1 MEKTTLQA
9 AIIQECVACVAAW
22 NKDNWDQSVD
32 IPYDDYANQCYNYG
46 GSKLADLFD
55 ELCSQSS
62 DEELQDFYSD
72 LSFACE
78 RENRG
83 IRSAIGKRLK
93 SLRLQRDM
101 TQQELATAAGIT
113 KANVCRVEEGKY
125 SVGIDVL
132 DKIAD
137 ALGVS
142 LELK

>member
-46 GSKLADLFD
+46 GNKLADLFD
-55 ELCSQSS
+55 ELFSQSS

-83 IRSAIGKRLK
+83 IRSAIGKRIK
-93 SLRLQRDM
+93 SIRLQRDM

>member
-1 MEKTTLQA
+1 MEKTNLQA
-9 AIIQECVACVAAW
+9 AIIKECVACVAAW

-55 ELCSQSS
+55 ELFSQSS
-62 DEELQDFYSD
+62 DEDLQSFYSD

-83 IRSAIGKRLK
+83 IRSAIGKRIK
-93 SLRLQRDM
+93 SIRLQRDM

>member
-22 NKDNWDQSVD
+22 NKDNWAQSVD

-55 ELCSQSS
+55 ELFYQSS
-62 DEELQDFYSD
+62 DEELQSFYSD

-83 IRSAIGKRLK
+83 IRSAIGKRIK
-93 SLRLQRDM
+93 SIRLQRDM

-132 DKIAD
+132 DKIAA

>member
-46 GSKLADLFD
+46 GSKLADQFDDLF
-55 ELCSQSS
+55 SQSS

-83 IRSAIGKRLK
+83 IRSAIGKRIK
-93 SLRLQRDM
+93 SIRLQRDM

>member
-55 ELCSQSS
+55 ELFSQSS
-62 DEELQDFYSD
+62 DEDLQSFYSD

-83 IRSAIGKRLK
+83 IRSAIGKRIK
-93 SLRLQRDM
+93 SIRLQRDM

>member
-1 MEKTTLQA
+1 MEKTNLQA
-9 AIIQECVACVAAW
+9 DIIQECVACVAAW

-46 GSKLADLFD
+46 GSKLADQFD
-55 ELCSQSS
+55 ELFSQSS

-83 IRSAIGKRLK
+83 IRSAIGKRIK
-93 SLRLQRDM
+93 SIRLQRDM
-101 TQQELATAAGIT
+101 TQQELATAVGIT

>member
-1 MEKTTLQA
+1 MEKTKLQA
-9 AIIQECVACVAAW
+9 DIIRACVACVAAW
-22 NKDNWDQSVD
+22 NKDNWEQSVD

-46 GSKLADLFD
+46 GSKLADQFD
-55 ELCSQSS
+55 ELFSQSS

-83 IRSAIGKRLK
+83 IRSAVGKRIK
-93 SLRLQRDM
+93 SIRLQRDM
-101 TQQELATAAGIT
+101 TQQELAAAADIT
-113 KANVCRVEEGKY
+113 KVHICRIEEGKY

>member
-1 MEKTTLQA
+1 MEKTKLQA
-9 AIIQECVACVAAW
+9 AIIRECVACVAAW
-22 NKDNWDQSVD
+22 NKDNWEQSVD

-46 GSKLADLFD
+46 GSKLADQFEELF
-55 ELCSQSS
+55 SQSS
-62 DEELQDFYSD
+62 DEELQSFYSD

-83 IRSAIGKRLK
+83 IRSAIGKRIK
-93 SLRLQRDM
+93 SIRLQRDM

-113 KANVCRVEEGKY
+113 KANVCNIEAGKY

-132 DKIAD
+132 NKIAD

>member
-46 GSKLADLFD
+46 GSKLTDLFD
-55 ELCSQSS
+55 ELFSQSS

-83 IRSAIGKRLK
+83 IRSAIGKRIK
-93 SLRLQRDM
+93 SIRLQRDM

>member
-55 ELCSQSS
+55 ELFSQSS

-83 IRSAIGKRLK
+83 IRSAIGKRIK
-93 SLRLQRDM
+93 SIRLQSDM

-113 KANVCRVEEGKY
+113 KANVCRVEDGKY

>member
-22 NKDNWDQSVD
+22 NKDNWAQSVD

-55 ELCSQSS
+55 ELFYQSS
-62 DEELQDFYSD
+62 DEELQSFYSD

-83 IRSAIGKRLK
+83 IRSAIGKRIK
-93 SLRLQRDM
+93 SIRLQRDM
-101 TQQELATAAGIT
+101 TQQELAIAAGIT

-132 DKIAD
+132 DKIAA

>member
-1 MEKTTLQA
+1 MVT
-9 AIIQECVACVAAW
+9 
-22 NKDNWDQSVD
+22 
-32 IPYDDYANQCYNYG
+32 
-46 GSKLADLFD
+46 KL
-55 ELCSQSS
+55 
-62 DEELQDFYSD
+62 
-72 LSFACE
+72 
-78 RENRG
+78 
-83 IRSAIGKRLK
+83 
-93 SLRLQRDM
+93 

>member
-55 ELCSQSS
+55 ELFSQSS
-62 DEELQDFYSD
+62 DEDLQSFYSD

-83 IRSAIGKRLK
+83 IRSAIWKRIK
-93 SLRLQRDM
+93 SIRLQRDM

>member
-1 MEKTTLQA
+1 MEKTNLQA

-22 NKDNWDQSVD
+22 NKDNWEQSVD

-55 ELCSQSS
+55 ELFSQSS
-62 DEELQDFYSD
+62 DEELQSFYSD

-83 IRSAIGKRLK
+83 IRSAIGKRIK
-93 SLRLQRDM
+93 SIRLQRDM

>member
-55 ELCSQSS
+55 ELFSQSS

-83 IRSAIGKRLK
+83 IRSAIGKRIK
-93 SLRLQRDM
+93 SIRLQRDM

-113 KANVCRVEEGKY
+113 KANVCRIEEGKY

-132 DKIAD
+132 NKIAD

>member
-1 MEKTTLQA
+1 MEKTNLQA

-55 ELCSQSS
+55 ELFSQSS

-83 IRSAIGKRLK
+83 IRSAIGKRIK
-93 SLRLQRDM
+93 SIRLQRDM

>member
-9 AIIQECVACVAAW
+9 AIIKECVACVAAW

-32 IPYDDYANQCYNYG
+32 IPYDDYTNQCYNYG

-55 ELCSQSS
+55 ELFSQSS

-83 IRSAIGKRLK
+83 IRSAIGKRIK
-93 SLRLQRDM
+93 SIRLQRDM

-113 KANVCRVEEGKY
+113 KANVCRIEEGKY

>member
-32 IPYDDYANQCYNYG
+32 IPYDDYDNQCYNYG

-55 ELCSQSS
+55 ELFSQSS

-83 IRSAIGKRLK
+83 IRSAIGKRIK
-93 SLRLQRDM
+93 SIRLQRDM

>member
-55 ELCSQSS
+55 ELFSQSS

-83 IRSAIGKRLK
+83 IRSAIGKRIK
-93 SLRLQRDM
+93 SIRLQRDM

>member
-9 AIIQECVACVAAW
+9 AISQECVACVAAW

-55 ELCSQSS
+55 ELFSQSS
-62 DEELQDFYSD
+62 DEDLQSFYSD

-83 IRSAIGKRLK
+83 IRSAIGKRIK
-93 SLRLQRDM
+93 SIRLQRDM

>member
-46 GSKLADLFD
+46 GSKLADQFD
-55 ELCSQSS
+55 ELFSQSS

-83 IRSAIGKRLK
+83 IRSAIGKRIK
-93 SLRLQRDM
+93 SIRLQLDM

>member
-1 MEKTTLQA
+1 MEKTTLHA

-46 GSKLADLFD
+46 GSKLADQFD
-55 ELCSQSS
+55 ELFSQSS

-83 IRSAIGKRLK
+83 IRSAIGKRIK
-93 SLRLQRDM
+93 SIRLQRDM

>member
-1 MEKTTLQA
+1 MEKNKLKA
-9 AIIQECVACVAAW
+9 EIIRECVACVAAW

-32 IPYDDYANQCYNYG
+32 IPYDDYAYQCYNYG
-46 GSKLADLFD
+46 GSKLEERFD
-55 ELCSQSS
+55 ELFSQSS
-62 DEELQDFYSD
+62 DDELQSFYSY

-83 IRSAIGKRLK
+83 IRSAIGKRIE
-93 SLRLQRDM
+93 SIRLQRGM

-113 KANVCRVEEGKY
+113 KANVCRIEEGKD
-125 SVGIDVL
+125 SIGLDVL

-137 ALGVS
+137 TLGVS

>member
-46 GSKLADLFD
+46 GSKLADQFD

-83 IRSAIGKRLK
+83 IRSAIGKRIK
-93 SLRLQRDM
+93 SIRLQRDM

-132 DKIAD
+132 DKIAE

-142 LELK
+142 LELN

>member
-1 MEKTTLQA
+1 MEKTNLQA

-22 NKDNWDQSVD
+22 NKDNWEQSVD

-55 ELCSQSS
+55 ELFSQSS
-62 DEELQDFYSD
+62 DEELQSFYSD

-83 IRSAIGKRLK
+83 IRSAIGKRIK
-93 SLRLQRDM
+93 SIRLQRDM
-101 TQQELATAAGIT
+101 TQQELATAASIT

>member
-9 AIIQECVACVAAW
+9 AIIKECVACVAAW

-46 GSKLADLFD
+46 GSKLADQFD

-62 DEELQDFYSD
+62 DEELQSFYSD

-83 IRSAIGKRLK
+83 IRSAIGKRIK
-93 SLRLQRDM
+93 SIRLQRDM
-101 TQQELATAAGIT
+101 IQQELATAAGIT
-113 KANVCRVEEGKY
+113 KANVCRIEEGKY

-132 DKIAD
+132 NKIAE

>member
-93 SLRLQRDM
+93 NLRQQHDM

-113 KANVCRVEEGKY
+113 KANVCRIEEGKY

>member
-46 GSKLADLFD
+46 GSKLADQFD
-55 ELCSQSS
+55 ELFSQSS

-78 RENRG
+78 RENRE
-83 IRSAIGKRLK
+83 IRSAIGKRIK
-93 SLRLQRDM
+93 SIRLQRDM

>member
-1 MEKTTLQA
+1 MEKTKLQA
-9 AIIQECVACVAAW
+9 AIIRECVACVAAW
-22 NKDNWDQSVD
+22 NKDNWEQSVD

-46 GSKLADLFD
+46 GSELADQFEELF
-55 ELCSQSS
+55 SQSS
-62 DEELQDFYSD
+62 DEELQSFYSD

-83 IRSAIGKRLK
+83 IRSAIGKRIK
-93 SLRLQRDM
+93 SIRLQRDM

-113 KANVCRVEEGKY
+113 KANVCNIEAGKY
-125 SVGIDVL
+125 SVGLDVL
-132 DKIAD
+132 NKIAD

>member
-9 AIIQECVACVAAW
+9 AIIKECVACVAAW

-55 ELCSQSS
+55 ELFSQSS

-83 IRSAIGKRLK
+83 IRSAIGKRIK
-93 SLRLQRDM
+93 SIRLQRDM

-113 KANVCRVEEGKY
+113 KANVCRIEEGKY

-132 DKIAD
+132 NKIAD

>member
-1 MEKTTLQA
+1 MEKNKLQSE
-9 AIIQECVACVAAW
+9 IIRECVACVAAL
-22 NKDNWDQSVD
+22 NKDNWDQSID
-32 IPYDDYANQCYNYG
+32 IPYDEYANQCYNYG
-46 GSKLADLFD
+46 GIKLDDRFDDLF
-55 ELCSQSS
+55 SQLS
-62 DEELQDFYSD
+62 DEELQSFYAD

-83 IRSAIGKRLK
+83 IRSAIGKRIE
-93 SLRLQRDM
+93 SIRLQQGM

-113 KANVCRVEEGKY
+113 KANVCRIEEGKY
-125 SVGIDVL
+125 SVGLDVL

>member
-1 MEKTTLQA
+1 MEKTNLQA

-22 NKDNWDQSVD
+22 NKDNWEQSVD

-55 ELCSQSS
+55 ELFSQSS
-62 DEELQDFYSD
+62 DEELQSFYSD

-83 IRSAIGKRLK
+83 IRSAIGKRIK
-93 SLRLQRDM
+93 SIRLQRDM
-101 TQQELATAAGIT
+101 TQQKLATAAGIT

>member
-1 MEKTTLQA
+1 MEKTKLQA

-83 IRSAIGKRLK
+83 IRSAIGKRIK
-93 SLRLQRDM
+93 SIRQQHDM

-113 KANVCRVEEGKY
+113 KANVCRIEEGKY

-132 DKIAD
+132 DKIAE

>member
-1 MEKTTLQA
+1 MEKTNLQA

-22 NKDNWDQSVD
+22 NKDNWEQSVD

-55 ELCSQSS
+55 ELFSQSS
-62 DEELQDFYSD
+62 DEELQSFYSD

-83 IRSAIGKRLK
+83 IRSAIGKRIK
-93 SLRLQRDM
+93 SIRLQRDM
-101 TQQELATAAGIT
+101 TQQELATASGIT

>member
-1 MEKTTLQA
+1 MEKTNLQA

-55 ELCSQSS
+55 ELFSQSS

-83 IRSAIGKRLK
+83 IRSAIGKRIK
-93 SLRLQRDM
+93 SIRLQRDI